1 MYNFLF
7 WPVWT
12 ISTSFKMHKSKK
24 DFFSFYKSWEAHL
37 RMCNHP
43 QGSQERKRPSALLA
57 WVATWNRI
65 SWWLTSGRLLLLW
78 QNTNTRKSVCN
89 TNITKPFEGK
99 SGQLSVVLLLCWNIV
114 AWSPFGRLAPCV
126 KKFWLA
132 SLIFF
137 TSAFSLV
144 SSCTVTLGTKR
155 SYFQNTEEN
164 CCGANLVFSLF
175 VRLKALLCRV
185 SPPIPPSALLCPLFV
200 LFFCQCQCWLVGHF
214 AAAFGLTSLYSA
226 AWRKSI
232 IIKHSSYM
240 WYVGWVAPWMKCCNY
255 LHKPATSWKGQHSI
269 KCVHGYLSTAP
280 PSPLLF
286 AKFSL
291 KSFFLCHRVKT
302 L

>member
-1 MYNFLF
+1 MINIGAVAPFVTKYKYEEICVQHKYYKAI
-7 WPVWT
+7 WRQVW
-12 ISTSFKMHKSKK
+12 SALCHLTSLHCTEWL
-24 DFFSFYKSWEAHL
+24 DHHL
-37 RMCNHP
+37 
-43 QGSQERKRPSALLA
+43 GESLLA
-57 WVATWNRI
+57 WKSFDW
-65 SWWLTSGRLLLLW
+65 
-78 QNTNTRKSVCN
+78 RKHS
-89 TNITKPFEGK
+89 
-99 SGQLSVVLLLCWNIV
+99 
-114 AWSPFGRLAPCV
+114 
-126 KKFWLA
+126 A

-291 KSFFLCHRVKT
+291 KVFSNVILVIKSNRYNSYPMEILNLPLDFIPKNSSPVQVWIFWKRKDGWKLGGCRVINT
-302 L
+302 YWQRRC

>member
-1 MYNFLF
+1 
-7 WPVWT
+7 
-12 ISTSFKMHKSKK
+12 
-24 DFFSFYKSWEAHL
+24 
-37 RMCNHP
+37 MCNHP

-65 SWWLTSGRLLLLW
+65 AWWLTSGRLLLLW

-99 SGQLSVVLLLCWNIV
+99 SGRLSAILLLYWNRV
-114 AWSPFGRLAPCV
+114 VSSPFMRLAPCV

-214 AAAFGLTSLYSA
+214 AAALGLTSLYSA

-255 LHKPATSWKGQHSI
+255 LHKPAISWKGQHSI
-269 KCVHGYLSTAP
+269 KCVHGYLSTASP
-280 PSPLLF
+280 PLHCFLPNFHS
-286 AKFSL
+286 KFFPM
-291 KSFFLCHRVKT
+291 SF
-302 L
+302 

>member
-1 MYNFLF
+1 M
-7 WPVWT
+7 
-12 ISTSFKMHKSKK
+12 
-24 DFFSFYKSWEAHL
+24 
-37 RMCNHP
+37 
-43 QGSQERKRPSALLA
+43 
-57 WVATWNRI
+57 
-65 SWWLTSGRLLLLW
+65 
-78 QNTNTRKSVCN
+78 CN

-99 SGQLSVVLLLCWNIV
+99 SDRLSAILLLYWNRV
-114 AWSPFGRLAPCV
+114 ASSPFMRLAPCV

-144 SSCTVTLGTKR
+144 SSCTVTLGKTCTCTVTLGTKR

-200 LFFCQCQCWLVGHF
+200 LFFSQCQCWLVGHF

-240 WYVGWVAPWMKCCNY
+240 WYVGWVAPWMKSCNY

-291 KSFFLCHRVKT
+291 KVFSDFSHQVKT
-302 L
+302 F